1 MIYQN
6 SEILNK
12 MLSNDIVKKR
22 ILITGSN
29 GMLGQRMVEFYL
41 SRQNYEI
48 LALSVENK
56 SVIEGVEYLSC
67 DLTDKDKI
75 KKAVYDFCP
84 DSIINTAAYTNVD
97 LSETER
103 ELAWKTNVKGV
114 EYLAEAARVIDA
126 HLLHISTDYIF
137 DGKNGPYSETAKP
150 NPISYYGRTKL
161 ASENALKISGINYT
175 VLRTNVLYGI
185 AKNSRQDFVKWAVNM
200 LRDGKQ
206 IRIVTDQINNP
217 TFIDDLVQAIN
228 KVIEFKK
235 FGVFNIGG
243 AEFLSRFEFTL
254 RIAHFFELD
263 KSLII
268 PIKTSELNQPARRPL
283 KSGLL
288 TIKAQSELGFK
299 PLTIEESLFLMQ
311 KELGL

>member
-1 MIYQN
+1 
-6 SEILNK
+6 
-12 MLSNDIVKKR
+12 MLSSELVKNR

-29 GMLGQRMVEFYL
+29 GMLGQRTVEFY
-41 SRQNYEI
+41 SSKTNYEI
-48 LALSVENK
+48 LALSVEEK
-56 SVIEGVEYLSC
+56 SVLEGVDYISC
-67 DLTDKDKI
+67 DLSDKDKI

-84 DSIINTAAYTNVD
+84 DSIINAAAYTNVD

-103 ELAWKTNVKGV
+103 ELAWKINVKGV

-126 HLLHISTDYIF
+126 HLVHISTDYIF
-137 DGKNGPYSETAKP
+137 DGKNGPYNETAKP
-150 NPISYYGRTKL
+150 NPLGYYGRTKL

-175 VLRTNVLYGI
+175 VLRTNVLYGV
-185 AKNSRQDFVKWAVNM
+185 AKNSRPDFVKWVVTM
-200 LRDGKQ
+200 LRNAKQ

-228 KVIEFKK
+228 KAIEFRK
-235 FGVFNIGG
+235 FGIFNIGG
-243 AEFLSRFEFTL
+243 SEFLSRYDFTL
-254 RIAHFFELD
+254 RIAEYFNLN
-263 KSLII
+263 KSLIV
-268 PIKTSELNQPARRPL
+268 PIKTSDLNQAARRPL

-299 PLTIEESLFLMQ
+299 PHTIEETLFLMQ